1 MKSGKSG
8 KGKIPSSKNIPFPV
22 KNQRNSFSGA
32 AKGQSMRNSNA
43 SHRTCHKY
51 VWNRIVQRND

>member
-8 KGKIPSSKNIPFPV
+8 KGKSKKSKNYPFPV
-22 KNQRNSFSGA
+22 KNQKSSFSGA

-43 SHRTCHKY
+43 SHRTCG
-51 VWNRIVQRND
+51 

>member
-1 MKSGKSG
+1 MESGKSG

-43 SHRTCHKY
+43 SHRTCH
-51 VWNRIVQRND
+51 